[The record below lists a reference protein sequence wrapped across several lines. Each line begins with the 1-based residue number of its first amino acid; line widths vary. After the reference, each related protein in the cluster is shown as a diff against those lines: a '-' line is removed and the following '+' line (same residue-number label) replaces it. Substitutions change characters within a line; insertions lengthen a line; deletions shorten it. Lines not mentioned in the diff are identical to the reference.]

1 MSMYAIDKDM
11 LLATI
16 MGHENLEECKRF
28 LLSQDEVDTLEL
40 DGKTITREDIA
51 KTDEAGNGGLGDLDE
66 LLATLKRDG
75 VVGDN
80 FGLGDLEA
88 AAARGG
94 GGGMGGMMGGMGGGA
109 PPPPSGAD
117 KPQRK
122 RRRKK
127 KAAAGEL

>member
-40 DGKTITREDIA
+40 DGKTITREDMA
-51 KTDEAGNGGLGDLDE
+51 RTDEAGKGGLGDLDE

-88 AAARGG
+88 AAAKGG